1 MKNLILSISSMLWLA
16 VQANAQQAASPSV
29 NVNPSITVNAV
40 VSPKR
45 TTSVTATNIN
55 VTTYNDSQ
63 QDQGDDPMK
72 SKTFSKSFSL
82 GKDDKVNLSNQF
94 GSITIKT
101 WDKNEIK
108 VDADIKAFANTDTEA
123 QKLIDEATINAT
135 KTGDLVTF
143 RTDIGDNKG
152 SWGNGSRNGKKWRR
166 EVKIYLTVYMPASN
180 SLTAAQKYGNI
191 NMDSFSGPTSL
202 KVEFGNLIGA
212 DLSNSNNYIS
222 VQYGKT
228 TLKDVN
234 QAKIKLQ
241 FGDGLTLQNIGTLD
255 LDAQYVSVNIGAVK
269 DAIIKHRFGKGITLG
284 TVGSLNLDAQY
295 TTVRMTSLRGN
306 ATNKIQFGKFF
317 IDEIETGCKSFDV
330 NAQHSDVNLGFAA
343 NYNANFDIATSFGG
357 FKFSDNVSVKKIGD
371 DDGKRYTSSKSYT
384 GQIGKGGA
392 ANVSVKAQFGSV
404 TFK

>member
-1 MKNLILSISSMLWLA
+1 MKRLILSISSMLWLS
-16 VQANAQQAASPSV
+16 VQANAQPAASPSV
-29 NVNPSITVNAV
+29 NVNSSITGNKATASKKTGSITDTNVN
-40 VSPKR
+40 VS
-45 TTSVTATNIN
+45 TYIN
-55 VTTYNDSQ
+55 NQ
-63 QDQGDDPMK
+63 QDQGEDLMK

-101 WDKNEIK
+101 WDKKEIK

-135 KTGDLVTF
+135 KTGDVVTF
-143 RTDIGDNKG
+143 KTDIGDNKG
-152 SWGNGSRNGKKWRR
+152 SWGNGSRNGKRWRR

-191 NMDSFSGPTSL
+191 TMDSFSGPTSL
-202 KVEFGNLIGA
+202 KVEFGNLIGS

-228 TLKDVN
+228 TLKDIN

-241 FGDGLTLQNIGTLD
+241 FGDGLTIQNIGTMD
-255 LDAQYVSVNIGAVK
+255 LDAQYVAVNIGTVK
-269 DAIIKHRFGKGITLG
+269 DAIIKQRFGKGLTIG
-284 TVGSLNLDAQY
+284 AVGSLNLDAQY
-295 TTVRMTSLRGN
+295 TTVKMTTLRGN

-317 IDEIETGCKSFDV
+317 IDEIETGCKNFDI
-330 NAQHSDVNLGFAA
+330 NAQHSDLSLGFAT

-371 DDGKRYTSSKSYT
+371 EGKRYISSKSYA
-384 GQIGKGGA
+384 GQIGKGGV
-392 ANVSVKAQFGSV
+392 ANVSIKTQYGSV